1 MSADQNSAQ
10 SMGKICEEYFRR
22 ICLRASRDG
31 RRALQIVSRLHSGND
46 LSWEFHSNAFGC
58 LELNYFFSYVERLV
72 CQRTDLPGVMQPV
85 RKVRPGHDEEL
96 AGHRWLDKK
105 HLRFFE
111 TEFGEK
117 RHTMVSSAKKFSKE
131 LTVMNELG
139 IHARSAAQIA
149 ALAQKARSGVW
160 IVKDGESVD
169 AASIIDI
176 LTLACDQGSRVT
188 LRIQNSEDI
197 EIFNDIVS
205 LFENGFGE

>member
-1 MSADQNSAQ
+1 
-10 SMGKICEEYFRR
+10 
-22 ICLRASRDG
+22 
-31 RRALQIVSRLHSGND
+31 
-46 LSWEFHSNAFGC
+46 
-58 LELNYFFSYVERLV
+58 
-72 CQRTDLPGVMQPV
+72 
-85 RKVRPGHDEEL
+85 
-96 AGHRWLDKK
+96 
-105 HLRFFE
+105 
-111 TEFGEK
+111 
-117 RHTMVSSAKKFSKE
+117 
-131 LTVMNELG
+131 MNELG